1 MVVVFGISHKS
12 APVHVREIFAFD
24 GEEKSVFFDK
34 VRADL
39 EAEGMIIVSTCNR
52 TEIYFSTR
60 LADENDLLARVST
73 ALVGFIHSGQD
84 ALPCFYFHT
93 GEKAVDQ
100 LFRVA
105 SGLDSLVLG
114 EEQILVQIK
123 DAFRNAQSAGMSDC
137 ITSRL
142 FIKAIEAG
150 KRVRTETH
158 IGKGAAS
165 VGHAA
170 VELSQQFLPEGRE
183 ASVLV
188 VGAGQTGEL
197 IAQSLFKK
205 GRTNLT
211 IANRT
216 RERASEVAEKY
227 NGRAIG
233 LEELEVEIA
242 TFDLVFTA
250 TASKEHLISLD
261 MASRAM
267 NLRPGNNQ
275 VYIDLSVPT
284 NVDERIRDIT
294 GIRLFGVDDLKAV
307 VHQNVERRKTA
318 VDHSLEIIGE
328 VRNEFMEWLDYQNL
342 TPTIL
347 NIKENLKVVQ
357 LAETE
362 GFIRHRKIRENEL
375 IEQFSEHISEKYA
388 QKFIKKLKQVTDN
401 GKNTEYI
408 KIINELF
415 ELTEHE

>member
-12 APVHVREIFAFD
+12 APVHVREVFAFD
-24 GEEKSVFFDK
+24 EQEKPEFFAQ
-34 VRADL
+34 VRSGL
-39 EAEGMIIVSTCNR
+39 QAEGMVIVSTCNR
-52 TEIYFSTR
+52 TEIYFSTLLER
-60 LADENDLLARVST
+60 DLEVLSGIST
-73 ALVGFIHSGQD
+73 ALTQYKGVGKE
-84 ALPCFYFHT
+84 ALPSFYFHT
-93 GEKAVDQ
+93 RRQAVEQ
-100 LFRVA
+100 LFKVT

-123 DAFRNAQSAGMSDC
+123 EAFRNAQHTGMSDC

-158 IGKGAAS
+158 LGKGAAS

-170 VELSQQFLPEGRE
+170 VELSRDLLAVEGE
-183 ASVLV
+183 GSVLL

-197 IAQSLFKK
+197 IANSLSKK
-205 GRTNLT
+205 GHMQLCV
-211 IANRT
+211 ANRT
-216 RERASEVAEKY
+216 FEKAAELAGKY
-227 NGRAIG
+227 NGRAIR
-233 LEELEVEIA
+233 LEDIGTELHH
-242 TFDLVFTA
+242 FDIIFTA
-250 TASKEHLISLD
+250 TSSKEHLIGKD
-261 MASRAM
+261 MAAAAVERHV
-267 NLRPGNNQ
+267 NHRQ

-284 NVDERIRDIT
+284 NVDEQVQHIA
-294 GIRLFGVDDLKAV
+294 GIRLFGVDDLEAV

-318 VDHSLEIIGE
+318 VDHSMEIIGE

-342 TPTIL
+342 TPTIIS
-347 NIKENLKVVQ
+347 IKENLKFVQ
-357 LAETE
+357 QAEAE
-362 GFIRHRKIRENEL
+362 GFIRHRKIMENEL

-408 KIINELF
+408 RVINELF